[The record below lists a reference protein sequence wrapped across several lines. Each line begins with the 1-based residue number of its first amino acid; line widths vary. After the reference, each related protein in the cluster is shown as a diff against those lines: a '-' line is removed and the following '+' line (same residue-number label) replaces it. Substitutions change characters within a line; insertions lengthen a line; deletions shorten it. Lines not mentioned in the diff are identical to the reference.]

1 MRRLA
6 LFVCLL
12 LPAAAAAQSSNELAV
27 FSAGNLT
34 PVAGLPP
41 IMTSSISGRVQRSVQ
56 FGMRYGYLAQ
66 ERREAELPRGQV
78 DVNNFAVTAVLPM
91 GLGATVSITGGVSSP
106 TCSDCDPGLM
116 LSLGGDMR
124 LTEFPFGPTED
135 AARFTVTVNG
145 EFGFAKPKLPLRIL
159 STAWAGS
166 VGVPIG
172 YLTSGHN
179 GGMRIVTFVTPAL
192 VFGATDFEDN
202 IPGFPGS
209 ESGARFM
216 IGGGVGIFNAK
227 SPIML
232 NVGAQYIAIENG
244 GAQIG
249 VALIFGGR

>member
-12 LPAAAAAQSSNELAV
+12 LPTAVAAQSSNELAV

-41 IMTSSISGRVQRSVQ
+41 IMTSSISARVQRGVQ
-56 FGMRYGYLAQ
+56 FGIRYGYLAQ

-78 DVNNFAVTAVLPM
+78 DVNNFGVTAVLPM
-91 GLGATVSITGGVSSP
+91 GLGATVSLTGGVSSP
-106 TCSDCDPGLM
+106 ACSDCDPGLM

-124 LTEFPFGPTED
+124 LTEIPFGSAQD
-135 AARFTVTVNG
+135 AARLTFAING
-145 EFGFAKPKLPLRIL
+145 EFGFGKPKLPLRIL

-192 VFGATDFEDN
+192 IIGATDFEDN

-216 IGGGVGIFNAK
+216 IGGGVGIFNSR

-249 VALIFGGR
+249 VALMFGR